1 MTDPRELE
9 DRETLRK
16 LFQHRDEMTADT
28 ASAVAF
34 VAYTIAREELERADI
49 PLSPYQ
55 TQEERGLRPRVTYAD
70 PDNEQAVIEPLVG
83 DPLTAYE
90 ETLYTDALT
99 TLLATVDRQIVEA
112 AIVRYSE
119 ANLLSAEG
127 KKVDRLSKLT
137 NLGVV
142 GALQR
147 ERLRSRGLAI
157 LDTFERYVST
167 ATNH

>member
-1 MTDPRELE
+1 M
-9 DRETLRK
+9 
-16 LFQHRDEMTADT
+16 
-28 ASAVAF
+28 
-34 VAYTIAREELERADI
+34 
-49 PLSPYQ
+49 Q
-55 TQEERGLRPRVTYAD
+55 T
-70 PDNEQAVIEPLVG
+70 PDNKQAAIEPLVG
-83 DPLTAYE
+83 NPLTAHE
-90 ETLYTDALT
+90 EALYTDALT

-137 NLGVV
+137 NLGIV

>member
-1 MTDPRELE
+1 MTNPRELE
-9 DRETLRK
+9 ARK
-16 LFQHRDEMTADT
+16 NLGEAFASSEEITAT
-28 ASAVAF
+28 YASSVANI
-34 VAYTIAREELERADI
+34 AYIVAREELERAGI

-55 TQEERGLRPRVTYAD
+55 TQEERGMRPGATYAD
-70 PDNEQAVIEPLVG
+70 PDSKQAVIEPLVG

-90 ETLYTDALT
+90 EALYTDALT

-119 ANLLSAEG
+119 ANLLSTEG

-137 NLGVV
+137 NLGIV